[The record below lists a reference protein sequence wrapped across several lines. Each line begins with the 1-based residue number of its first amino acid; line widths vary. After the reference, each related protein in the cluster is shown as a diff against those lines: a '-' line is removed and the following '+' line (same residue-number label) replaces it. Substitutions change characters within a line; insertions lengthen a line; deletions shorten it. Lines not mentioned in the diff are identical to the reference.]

1 MIIGAEIVPL
11 LIVVGPSLIA
21 PNVLLS
27 EILLT
32 FLPEILIKS
41 SLKVIEILVGDLVS
55 IALLFGFDEISA
67 VCAFATGELKSN
79 SAEVKAI
86 KRFIIAKG
94 ISRRDIKRPSVART
108 TEGPV
113 GARRP
118 NYRGGNLLF
127 AR

>member
-1 MIIGAEIVPL
+1 MPAIEI
-11 LIVVGPSLIA
+11 
-21 PNVLLS
+21 N
-27 EILLT
+27 
-32 FLPEILIKS
+32 S
-41 SLKVIEILVGDLVS
+41 SLKVSEIYFGEAVS
-55 IALLFGFDEISA
+55 IAFCFGLDETSA

-86 KRFIIAKG
+86 ERFIVAKG

-113 GARRP
+113 GAKRP

-127 AR
+127 VR